1 MQKGTLKFHHKAGAT
16 LYMQVEE
23 NGALVGGF
31 TFKTGSRF
39 AARLFAASFPRDGVP
54 CTYHFV
60 NGNLEVLTVKNIH
73 I

>member
-1 MQKGTLKFHHKAGAT
+1 MRTGTLKFRHKAGAT
-16 LYMQVEE
+16 IYMDVKE

-39 AARLFAASFPRDGVP
+39 AARLFAASFPRKGVH
-54 CTYHFV
+54 CTFHFV
-60 NGNLEVLTVKNIH
+60 DGNLEVITVKNIE